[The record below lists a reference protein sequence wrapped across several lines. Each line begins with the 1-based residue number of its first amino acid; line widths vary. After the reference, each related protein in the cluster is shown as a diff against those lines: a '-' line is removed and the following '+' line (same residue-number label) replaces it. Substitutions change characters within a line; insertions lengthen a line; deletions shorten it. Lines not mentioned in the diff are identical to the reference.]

1 MLPPEAGQLAALLLH
16 LALELQQLHLDVHLQ
31 GLGLVGREAGEVEV
45 HVYKYWMLNKDEL
58 TQLCKL
64 LQSFNISCISQAIQI
79 PFKIGLFS
87 NYKTISEKCFRCYR
101 ENVLVSTYSVTQIVP
116 L

>member
-45 HVYKYWMLNKDEL
+45 HICKYLRLNKDE
-58 TQLCKL
+58 
-64 LQSFNISCISQAIQI
+64 
-79 PFKIGLFS
+79 
-87 NYKTISEKCFRCYR
+87 
-101 ENVLVSTYSVTQIVP
+101 
-116 L
+116 